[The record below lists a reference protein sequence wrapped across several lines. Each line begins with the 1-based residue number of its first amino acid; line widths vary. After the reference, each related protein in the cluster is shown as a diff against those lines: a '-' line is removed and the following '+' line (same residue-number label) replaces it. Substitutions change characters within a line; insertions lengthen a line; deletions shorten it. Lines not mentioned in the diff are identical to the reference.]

1 MRNSRLLLLTLLPAY
16 GALSLPL
23 ADAVPQASAVLAYSN
38 VGVALIM
45 FFMLYPHAAWWAA
58 SAISNPWLVSLVGEL
73 RFGGMYPALFATS
86 YVAANLAFWLPVAHL
101 VDVRLEK
108 ARRRRARRRRAGRG
122 R

>member
-1 MRNSRLLLLTLLPAY
+1 MLVLLPAY
-16 GALSLPL
+16 GMVSFPL
-23 ADAVPQASAVLAYSN
+23 TDVVPQASTVLIYSN
-38 VGVALIM
+38 VVVVLIM
-45 FFMLYPHAAWWAA
+45 FLMGEIRFDGGILYG
-58 SAISNPWLVSLVGEL
+58 V
-73 RFGGMYPALFATS
+73 TS